1 MENININGYLQEEFS
16 LSLKEAL
23 NKKSI
28 EIPYLYNGDLWQIE
42 KTIEALEYLF
52 NKSFE
57 ANLDEETRTRLSQMG
72 GIYLNPIIVE
82 LKDYKDKLEKL
93 QNTINASSINKNNK
107 PIYYGRWYE
116 EYKGD

>member
-1 MENININGYLQEEFS
+1 MENININGYLQEELS
-16 LSLKEAL
+16 LLKEAL

-57 ANLDEETRTRLSQMG
+57 ANLDEETRPSL
-72 GIYLNPIIVE
+72 
-82 LKDYKDKLEKL
+82 
-93 QNTINASSINKNNK
+93 
-107 PIYYGRWYE
+107 
-116 EYKGD
+116 